1 MARRTKEEEI
11 ERINGLWTM
20 EKELIKKGHTYV
32 AGVDEAGRG
41 PLAGPVF
48 AAAVILAEGEI
59 IEGINDS
66 KKLSPKK
73 RDEIYDIIK
82 EKAIAWC
89 SWSVDEKMI
98 DEINILNA
106 TYLAMKNAVEG
117 LKIKPDYVLVDGN
130 GLPKLNCACEAVVG
144 GDAKSISIAAAS
156 IIAKVE
162 RDRYITKM
170 SEVYPEY
177 VFEKHKGYGTREH
190 TEAILKY
197 GPSPIHR
204 RTFLRKLLDNKENK

>member
-1 MARRTKEEEI
+1 MPKKSREEEE
-11 ERINGLWTM
+11 ERVKSLWIY
-20 EKELIKKGHTYV
+20 EKELIQKGYACV

-48 AAAVILAEGEI
+48 AAAVILPEGEI

-73 RDEIYDIIK
+73 RDELYDIIR
-82 EKAIAWC
+82 EKAIAV
-89 SWSVDEKMI
+89 SSASVDEKTI

-106 TYLAMKNAVEG
+106 TYLAMQKAVAG
-117 LKIKPDYVLVDGN
+117 LNPKPDFVLVDGN
-130 GLPKLNCACEAVVG
+130 RAPELDIECDTLVK

-156 IIAKVE
+156 IVAKVE
-162 RDRYITKM
+162 RDRYIIEMAKK
-170 SEVYPEY
+170 YPEY
-177 VFEKHKGYGTREH
+177 GFEKHKGYGTKEH
-190 TEAILKY
+190 CESILKY

-204 RTFLRKLLDNKENK
+204 RTFLKKLLGDKM

>member
-1 MARRTKEEEI
+1 MPKKSREEEE
-11 ERINGLWTM
+11 ERVKSLWIY
-20 EKELIKKGHTYV
+20 EKELIQKGYACV

-48 AAAVILAEGEI
+48 AAAVILPEGEI

-73 RDEIYDIIK
+73 RDELYDIIR
-82 EKAIAWC
+82 EKAIAV
-89 SWSVDEKMI
+89 SSASVDEETI

-106 TYLAMKNAVEG
+106 TYLAMQKAVAG
-117 LKIKPDYVLVDGN
+117 LNPKPDFVLVDGN
-130 GLPKLNCACEAVVG
+130 RAPELDIECDTLVK

-156 IIAKVE
+156 IVAKVE
-162 RDRYITKM
+162 RDRYIIEMAKK
-170 SEVYPEY
+170 YPEY
-177 VFEKHKGYGTREH
+177 GFEKHKGYGTKEH
-190 TEAILKY
+190 CEAILKY

-204 RTFLRKLLDNKENK
+204 RTFLKKLLGDKM